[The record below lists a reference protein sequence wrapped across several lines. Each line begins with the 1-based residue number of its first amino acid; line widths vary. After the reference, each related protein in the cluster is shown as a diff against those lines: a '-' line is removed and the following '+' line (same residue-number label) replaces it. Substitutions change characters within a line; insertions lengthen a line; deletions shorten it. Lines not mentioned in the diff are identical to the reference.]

1 MYLPTSKL
9 NHNMK
14 NKKKCHNVKTVPK
27 FNNKFEE
34 RSKMDTPTND
44 ANFPGLVQEL
54 TLKMAGLN

>member
-1 MYLPTSKL
+1 
-9 NHNMK
+9 MK

-27 FNNKFEE
+27 FNSKFVE

-44 ANFPGLVQEL
+44 ANFPGLVQAL

>member
-9 NHNMK
+9 NHKRK
-14 NKKKCHNVKTVPK
+14 NKKCHNVKTVPK
-27 FNNKFEE
+27 FKSKIIE

-44 ANFPGLVQEL
+44 ANFPGLVQAL